1 MPLEVVLD
9 PQPHRGMHVELVQL
23 GRADETDFLG
33 LAAGAQFPAD
43 DAGGEA
49 DGALLANLAIVVG
62 Q

>member
-1 MPLEVVLD
+1 
-9 PQPHRGMHVELVQL
+9 MHVELVQL